1 VGDAQCARCH
11 QEIAEK
17 FGRHPM
23 GRSLASVELSPAVQ
37 TIASAGNPVRFD
49 VGTFRYSI
57 KRRDGHVIHEEAH
70 LDEQGHVVAA
80 VEHEVAYAL
89 GSGTRGIS
97 FLVEQGG
104 RLFQSPIAWYGQKG
118 TWDLAPGYQVR
129 NRHFDR
135 AIEPQCLF
143 CHANHVEPIERT
155 LGKYKEPVFRG
166 YSIGCERCHGPG
178 KLHVRAT
185 EQMGG
190 HDVSIVNP
198 RRLEPALREAVC
210 EQCHLQA
217 DYRIER
223 LGRSAFDYRP
233 GLPLS
238 TFLAVLERV
247 NKRGNKAVGHVE
259 QMHASRCFRGS
270 EGQLGCISCHDPHTV
285 PSPEERISY
294 YRSQCQSCHDRI
306 PCSLPERERL
316 ARRPD
321 DNCIVC
327 HMPVSSNT
335 DIIHNATTDHR
346 ILRNPRASEGDQ
358 PEPTTAGLPLE
369 FFHAGQA
376 DANERRSMVRELAIG
391 LAYEARRLP
400 EPPRQARLARQA
412 LDLLNQAVEH
422 APDDLVALRAQAQS
436 LAMSGRAREALRAY
450 DKLLERAPDYEQALD
465 ERVALALELEDRQG
479 GLAPARRAVD
489 VNPWSAEFHE
499 RLAHYQLEAGNGSR
513 ALAESD
519 EALRLNPFLVFA
531 RQFRIQALLRQRDP
545 QRAAE
550 ELRILNLLNPRERE
564 ARQLWFAR
572 ERRKV
577 GD

>member
-1 VGDAQCARCH
+1 VGDEQCARCH

-17 FGRHPM
+17 FRRHPM
-23 GRSLASVELSPAVQ
+23 GRSLAPVESSPAVR

-49 VGTFRYSI
+49 VGPFRYSI

-70 LDEQGHVVAA
+70 CDEQGHVGAA
-80 VEHEVAYAL
+80 VEHEVTYAL

-97 FLVEQGG
+97 FLVEQSG

-143 CHANHVEPIERT
+143 CHANHVKPIERT

-178 KLHVRAT
+178 NLHVRAT
-185 EQMGG
+185 EQVGDS
-190 HDVSIVNP
+190 DVSIVNP
-198 RRLEPALREAVC
+198 RHLEPALREAVC

-259 QMHASRCFRGS
+259 QMHASRCFREGK
-270 EGQLGCISCHDPHTV
+270 GQLGCISCHDPHTV
-285 PSPEERISY
+285 PSPEERISH
-294 YRSQCQSCHDRI
+294 YRRQCQTCHDQR

-321 DNCIVC
+321 DNCVAC

-346 ILRNPRASEGDQ
+346 ILRNPQASESNQ
-358 PEPTTAGLPLE
+358 PEPMTAGLPLE
-369 FFHAGQA
+369 FFHAGQV
-376 DANERRSMVRELAIG
+376 DANERRSMLRELSIG
-391 LAYEARRLP
+391 LAFEARRLP
-400 EPPRQARLARQA
+400 EPSRKARLARQA
-412 LDLLNQAVEH
+412 LDLLSQAIEH
-422 APDDLVALRAQAQS
+422 SPDDLVALRAQAQS

-465 ERVALALELEDRQG
+465 ERVALALELEDRHG
-479 GLAPARRAVD
+479 GLAPARRAVE

-499 RLAHYQLEAGNGSR
+499 RLAHYQLESGDRRG
-513 ALAESD
+513 ALAEAG

-531 RQFRIQALLRQRDP
+531 RQFRIQALLGQRDL
-545 QRAAE
+545 QTATE
-550 ELRILNLLNPRERE
+550 ELRILNVLNPADRE
-564 ARQLWFAR
+564 ARQIWFAR
-572 ERRKV
+572 ERRKL
-577 GD
+577 GE